1 MTFSRLKKLEFHD
14 HLDGSLRPLTVW
26 EEAQKNG
33 VNIACLTGETHPTPE
48 STEKWLKSAAA
59 SRNLNSFLEKFALTT
74 AVLQTE
80 ESLFRAARET
90 VHDWHAVNTV
100 YGETRFAPENHTA
113 GGLSEERAVEAVAA
127 GLKAGSAETGVR
139 TGLILC
145 AMRQNCRSRK
155 TAELCL
161 KRQDL
166 VCGFDLAGPERGF
179 PVTLHEEAFR
189 LLREAG
195 FRGITC
201 HAGEDANEEAVSL
214 AVEAGALRVGH
225 AAVFADQPLRERLR
239 ERLIECCLTSN
250 EATRA
255 VSDIRCHPVKT
266 FFADGIPFLLCCDDR
281 LMCNTDLN
289 REYAR
294 AADAF
299 GWDESVF
306 IEMNRRAVDFAFG
319 LTEDEKTRLKA
330 EIGESVPSDANL

>member
-1 MTFSRLKKLEFHD
+1 M
-14 HLDGSLRPLTVW
+14 
-26 EEAQKNG
+26 
-33 VNIACLTGETHPTPE
+33 
-48 STEKWLKSAAA
+48 
-59 SRNLNSFLEKFALTT
+59 
-74 AVLQTE
+74 QTE

-225 AAVFADQPLRERLR
+225 AAVFADQPLRKRLR

-319 LTEDEKTRLKA
+319 LTNDEKTRLKA
-330 EIGESVPSDANL
+330 EIGGAVPPDTGFQK